1 VVHKNFTFQ
10 VPFTIT
16 TLGDSSLMKIEM
28 HLIHNSDFSV
38 VFAFLFTYLCGAI
51 SFAILISSLVTRRK
65 SIELYDEFIY
75 RVNLIKKF
83 VQFSAFASTMI
94 SSILF
99 LASCAPGIALL
110 YTYSRS
116 RGTKMLACLGLNSGL
131 FFGIQIMLFFIDKG
145 DGIQWSNFASGIDAS
160 DPMALIDVMG
170 MFIVDA
176 IVYFILA
183 IYVEGVWP
191 GEFGTPLPWYFPF
204 TVSQSYLATGNWQYH
219 ILEEKLWEWE
229 PIFILFSQK
238 WYWLGRPR
246 DELKSG
252 WDAEKELASR
262 DDKYFETEPTGT
274 VGVSIQSLSKRFG
287 KKLAV
292 NNLSLNIYEDQI
304 TALLGV
310 CGKLLSQMN
319 TSFENLIHWNEL
331 FYFTA
336 QWCR

>member
-1 VVHKNFTFQ
+1 MVHKNFTFQ

-204 TVSQSYLATGNWQYH
+204 TVSQSYLATGNIIFWKKNCGNGNRFLSSFH
-219 ILEEKLWEWE
+219 RNGTGLADLVMNSNRVGMLRKNWRVEMINILKQSRLELLVFPFNRCLKDLA
-229 PIFILFSQK
+229 K
-238 WYWLGRPR
+238 NWL
-246 DELKSG
+246 
-252 WDAEKELASR
+252 
-262 DDKYFETEPTGT
+262 
-274 VGVSIQSLSKRFG
+274 
-287 KKLAV
+287 
-292 NNLSLNIYEDQI
+292 
-304 TALLGV
+304 
-310 CGKLLSQMN
+310 
-319 TSFENLIHWNEL
+319 
-331 FYFTA
+331 
-336 QWCR
+336 